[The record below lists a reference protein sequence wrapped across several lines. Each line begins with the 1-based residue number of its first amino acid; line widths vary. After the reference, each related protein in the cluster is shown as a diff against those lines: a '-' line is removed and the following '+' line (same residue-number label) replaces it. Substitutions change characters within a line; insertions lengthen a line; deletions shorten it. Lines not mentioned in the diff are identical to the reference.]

1 MIEVAV
7 DEAGGMTGNCVVD
20 VAKVLV
26 EEMSEEVDVTVVLI
40 DKELEKVESCVVNNF
55 VVLYV
60 VGDEGLKAEK
70 VDREKVIKVVGLRV
84 MEGTIGSQSLGNR

>member
-7 DEAGGMTGNCVVD
+7 DEAGGMTGNCIVD

-26 EEMSEEVDVTVVLI
+26 EEMSEEVDVTVLI

-60 VGDEGLKAEK
+60 VGDEGLEAEK

>member
-1 MIEVAV
+1 M
-7 DEAGGMTGNCVVD
+7 VD

-60 VGDEGLKAEK
+60 VGDEGLEAEK

>member
-1 MIEVAV
+1 
-7 DEAGGMTGNCVVD
+7 MTGNCMVD

-60 VGDEGLKAEK
+60 VGDEGLEAEK